1 MNCVVKA
8 VSQLFPELDLSNF
21 PARAVGYAMC
31 DIQRMLPPEL
41 SVWIVYANRS
51 KCINFDLIQSL
62 PYCEEYYPLFL
73 FSSIMSNR
81 FKLHC
86 ELAYWDRDMIVIDGI
101 EYDADEYFR
110 RNKIIQV
117 GALINYETHQ
127 FLVISK

>member
-1 MNCVVKA
+1 MNCVVKS
-8 VSQLFPELDLSNF
+8 VFQLFPELDLSNF
-21 PARAVGYAMC
+21 PDRAVGYAMA

-41 SVWIVYANRS
+41 SVWVVYANRH
-51 KCINFDLIQSL
+51 KCINHDIIQLL
-62 PYCEEYYPLFL
+62 PRCNEYFPLFL

-86 ELAYWDRDMIVIDGI
+86 ELAYWDRETVVIDGI
-101 EYDADEYFR
+101 EHDADEYFR

-117 GALINYETHQ
+117 AALINYESHE